1 LWGLRKSGAAYP
13 KWQTINVIRDESG
26 EIANFLAV
34 FRDISEAKEQEQKL
48 WELAHFDNLT
58 GVANRSLMYTNLR
71 LAVSQAKRENLQVA
85 VMMFDLDGFKL
96 VNDTLGH
103 DAGDQ
108 LLKHVARQIK
118 AIVREVDT
126 VARLGGDEFTVILT
140 GVGKREDVAYV
151 AQKILVALGQPL
163 KLESGQE
170 VVARASIGIALYPD
184 NGADIETLMK
194 NADRAMYRAKGL
206 GKNNFQFFVEGMT
219 AESKPGS
226 LVA

>member
-1 LWGLRKSGAAYP
+1 
-13 KWQTINVIRDESG
+13 
-26 EIANFLAV
+26 
-34 FRDISEAKEQEQKL
+34 
-48 WELAHFDNLT
+48 
-58 GVANRSLMYTNLR
+58 
-71 LAVSQAKRENLQVA
+71 
-85 VMMFDLDGFKL
+85 MMFDLDGFKQ

-108 LLKHVARQIK
+108 LLKHVSRQLT
-118 AIVREVDT
+118 ATVREVDT

-140 GVGKREDVAYV
+140 SVGKREDAAYV
-151 AQKILVALGQPL
+151 AKKILVALAQPL

-219 AESKPGS
+219 AESKPAS
-226 LVA
+226 LLA